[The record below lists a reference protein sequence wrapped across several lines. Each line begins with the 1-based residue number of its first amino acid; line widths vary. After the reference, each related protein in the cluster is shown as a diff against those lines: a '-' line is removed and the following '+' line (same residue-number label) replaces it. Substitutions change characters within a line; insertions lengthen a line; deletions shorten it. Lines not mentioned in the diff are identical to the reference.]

1 MNRSLLAI
9 ILVAALAITLP
20 LFGQKKEDIVAL
32 QRDMAQVQQQLADM
46 QKVQNQKLDDLSK
59 LVQRAIDSSTQLAPT
74 VSALQGSLQRSFTD
88 ALAKHQADTAQS
100 LATINSKIDPLDRS
114 VGSLQENVAQI
125 TRKFNDLNKTLDDLS
140 SAIRLLQAPPAPPP
154 AAVPTAA
161 ASSAAASTMY
171 EAVYKAYSQGK
182 EDTAMMGFIEY
193 LKQYPQGEDAPSAQ
207 YYMGHLFDHA
217 SQYEDGVKAFQAV
230 VDRYPDSSR
239 ASDAMYM
246 IGVEYQKLKENAKA
260 VAAYQA
266 FVKQNPDHENTSK
279 AKTRIAELRPAV
291 ATKNAKKK

>member
-1 MNRSLLAI
+1 MRLGQRESISDVSSISTGSLGLDIALGIGGLPKGRIVEIYGPESSGKTTLAMQ
-9 ILVAALAITLP
+9 AA
-20 LFGQKKEDIVAL
+20 EAL
-32 QRDMAQVQQQLADM
+32 G
-46 QKVQNQKLDDLSK
+46 LDFASVSCTGGMSL
-59 LVQRAIDSSTQLAPT
+59 
-74 VSALQGSLQRSFTD
+74 SALQGSLQRSFTD

-266 FVKQNPDHENTSK
+266 FLKQNPDHENTSK